1 MRSKKIRRG
10 RKSIDYMMFA
20 CAIALAAFGIIT
32 MAGVR
37 VSATDITDIGYDISM
52 SDPAAKQLAIFVCG
66 LPLLYIVSKL
76 DYQKWYR
83 IKQSSLLLGFMV
95 VCSGV
100 LYMEMWNMT
109 IRGTYISAGNI
120 IYLNYGI
127 LVEFAAC
134 IILPKMICE
143 ARYFSFYLEGYGMF
157 MTLLIFSGNIRS
169 ILIVSIVS
177 VALLMIKEPKKA
189 VLTGVG
195 TVIFCFGAYE
205 ILGKLLKASAW
216 KEMIQAQLLNQTPG
230 MENIYRIATGGVFGA
245 GVGEVYI
252 SGNTAQAEC
261 GYITSLISGQFGWF
275 GLIIFLLI
283 YLLFFWRAGTTVM
296 AARTTQDFYLAA
308 AITIKYAA
316 ALLLNLL
323 CAGNIL
329 PLSSIGIPFV
339 SYGGTQM
346 MFDMVLLGVLL
357 GISRKTRKSRR
368 LIIPRKGGR
377 VR

>member
-1 MRSKKIRRG
+1 MRRKNIRRG
-10 RKSIDYMMFA
+10 QKSIDYMMFA

-143 ARYFSFYLEGYGMF
+143 ARYFPVYLDGYGIMF
-157 MTLLIFSGNIRS
+157 MTLLIFSGNIRA
-169 ILIVSIVS
+169 ILIVSILS

-230 MENIYRIATGGVFGA
+230 MENIYRIAAGGVFGA

-252 SGNTAQAEC
+252 SGNAAQAEC

-275 GLIIFLLI
+275 GLIVFLLI

-316 ALLLNLL
+316 ALFLNLL

-357 GISRKTRKSRR
+357 GISRKTRR

>member
-20 CAIALAAFGIIT
+20 CAIVLAAFGIIT

-52 SDPAAKQLAIFVCG
+52 SDPAVKQLVIFVCG

-83 IKQSSLLLGFMV
+83 IRPFSLTFAVIIGMTIAFFP
-95 VCSGV
+95 
-100 LYMEMWNMT
+100 EMWNMT
-109 IRGTYISAGNI
+109 DQGVYISAGDTL
-120 IYLNYGI
+120 YLNYGI
-127 LVEFAAC
+127 LVEFVAC
-134 IILPKMICE
+134 IILPKMIYE
-143 ARYFSFYLEGYGMF
+143 ARYFFFYLEGYGMF
-157 MTLLIFSGNIRS
+157 MTLLMFSGNIRA

-261 GYITSLISGQFGWF
+261 GYITSLISGQSGWF

-296 AARTTQDFYLAA
+296 AARTTQEFYLAA

-357 GISRKTRKSRR
+357 GISRKTRESRG

>member
-1 MRSKKIRRG
+1 MRRKKIRKG
-10 RKSIDYMMFA
+10 QKSIDYMMFA

-100 LYMEMWNMT
+100 LYMEMWNMK
-109 IRGTYISAGNI
+109 IRGTYISAGDAL
-120 IYLNYGI
+120 YLNYGI

-134 IILPKMICE
+134 IILPKVICE
-143 ARYFSFYLEGYGMF
+143 NRYFFCYLRWYGMF

-189 VLTGVG
+189 VLTGTG

-205 ILGKLLKASAW
+205 ILGKLLEASAW

-275 GLIIFLLI
+275 GLIVFLLI

-296 AARTTQDFYLAA
+296 ASRTTQDFYLAA

-316 ALLLNLL
+316 ALILNLL

>member
-1 MRSKKIRRG
+1 MRRKKIRKG
-10 RKSIDYMMFA
+10 QKSIDYMMFA

-100 LYMEMWNMT
+100 LYMEMWNMK
-109 IRGTYISAGNI
+109 IRGTYISAGDAL
-120 IYLNYGI
+120 YLNYGI

-134 IILPKMICE
+134 IIFPKVICE
-143 ARYFSFYLEGYGMF
+143 NRYFFCYLRWYGMF
-157 MTLLIFSGNIRS
+157 MTLLIFSGNIRA

-195 TVIFCFGAYE
+195 PVIFCFGAYE

-245 GVGEVYI
+245 GVGVVYI

-275 GLIIFLLI
+275 GLIVFLLI

>member
-52 SDPAAKQLAIFVCG
+52 SDPAVKQFVIVLCW
-66 LPLLYIVSKL
+66 LPLIYMVSKL

-100 LYMEMWNMT
+100 LYMEMWNRT
-109 IRGTYISAGNI
+109 DQGVYISAGDAL
-120 IYLNYGI
+120 YLNYGI

-157 MTLLIFSGNIRS
+157 MTLLIFSGNIRA

-189 VLTGVG
+189 VLTGTG

-252 SGNTAQAEC
+252 SGNTTQAEC

-275 GLIIFLLI
+275 GLIVFLLI

-357 GISRKTRKSRR
+357 GISSKTRKSRR
-368 LIIPRKGGR
+368 LIIPRKGGK

>member
-76 DYQKWYR
+76 DYQKRYR

-100 LYMEMWNMT
+100 LYMEMWNMK

-169 ILIVSIVS
+169 ILIVSILS

-245 GVGEVYI
+245 GVGVVYI

-275 GLIIFLLI
+275 GLIVFLLI

-316 ALLLNLL
+316 ALILNLL

>member
-1 MRSKKIRRG
+1 MLIIG
-10 RKSIDYMMFA
+10 MIV
-20 CAIALAAFGIIT
+20 AFF
-32 MAGVR
+32 
-37 VSATDITDIGYDISM
+37 
-52 SDPAAKQLAIFVCG
+52 P
-66 LPLLYIVSKL
+66 
-76 DYQKWYR
+76 
-83 IKQSSLLLGFMV
+83 
-95 VCSGV
+95 
-100 LYMEMWNMT
+100 EMWK
-109 IRGTYISAGNI
+109 GTDQGVYILAGDAL
-120 IYLNYGI
+120 YLNYGI
-127 LVEFAAC
+127 LVEFVAC

-157 MTLLIFSGNIRS
+157 MTLLIFSGNIRA

-189 VLTGVG
+189 VLTGAG
-195 TVIFCFGAYE
+195 TVIFCFSAYE
-205 ILGKLLKASAW
+205 ISGKLLKASAW
-216 KEMIQAQLLNQTPG
+216 KEMIQAQLLNQTLG
-230 MENIYRIATGGVFGA
+230 MENIYRIAAGGVFGA

-252 SGNTAQAEC
+252 SGNAAQAEC

-275 GLIIFLLI
+275 GLIVFLLI

-296 AARTTQDFYLAA
+296 TARTTQDFYLAA

>member
-1 MRSKKIRRG
+1 MRRKKIRRG
-10 RKSIDYMMFA
+10 QKSIDYMMFA

-52 SDPAAKQLAIFVCG
+52 SDPAVKQLAIFVCG

-83 IKQSSLLLGFMV
+83 IRFFSLTFLVIIGMKVAFFP
-95 VCSGV
+95 
-100 LYMEMWNMT
+100 EMWK
-109 IRGTYISAGNI
+109 GTDQGVYISAGDAL
-120 IYLNYGI
+120 YLNYGI
-127 LVEFAAC
+127 LLEFVAC
-134 IILPKMICE
+134 IIFPKVICE
-143 ARYFSFYLEGYGMF
+143 NRYFFCYLRWYGMF
-157 MTLLIFSGNIRS
+157 MTLLIFSGNIRA
-169 ILIVSIVS
+169 IFIVSIVS

-205 ILGKLLKASAW
+205 ILGKLLKASVW

-252 SGNTAQAEC
+252 SGNTTQAEC

-275 GLIIFLLI
+275 GLIVFLLI

-296 AARTTQDFYLAA
+296 AGRTTQDFYLAA

>member
-1 MRSKKIRRG
+1 MRRKKIRRG
-10 RKSIDYMMFA
+10 QKSIDYMMFA

-52 SDPAAKQLAIFVCG
+52 SDPAVKQLAIFVCG

-83 IKQSSLLLGFMV
+83 IRFFSLTFLVIIGMKVAFFP
-95 VCSGV
+95 
-100 LYMEMWNMT
+100 EMWK
-109 IRGTYISAGNI
+109 GTDQGVYISAGDAL
-120 IYLNYGI
+120 YLNYGI
-127 LVEFAAC
+127 LLEFVAC
-134 IILPKMICE
+134 IIFPKVICE
-143 ARYFSFYLEGYGMF
+143 NRYFFCYLRWYGMF
-157 MTLLIFSGNIRS
+157 MTLLIFSGNIRA
-169 ILIVSIVS
+169 IFIVSIVS

-205 ILGKLLKASAW
+205 ILGKLLKASVW

-252 SGNTAQAEC
+252 SGNTTQAEC

-275 GLIIFLLI
+275 GLIVFLLI

>member
-189 VLTGVG
+189 VLTGTG

-275 GLIIFLLI
+275 GLIVFLLI